1 MLERRKHGILVV
13 NEFLYANKYSELYE
27 WFENAAEKYHMKLTI
42 KTNASLL
49 VSDIKKMVAEEQID
63 FVLFWDKDIRLAQYL
78 EFVGLPVFNSA
89 KAVEACDDKSYT
101 YLLLEQAGIAMP
113 KTIIG
118 PKTFESVNYTTT
130 EFLDIVSMEL
140 GFPMIIKECYGSFGQ
155 QVYMVHTKEELLKK
169 VKETSPKPII
179 FQEFI
184 KTSFAKDLRLQVVGD
199 QVVASMYR
207 YSDTGDFRANIS
219 NGGKMR
225 YYEPTKEEQTIA
237 LKSCEAIGLDF
248 AGVDL
253 LFGEE
258 GQPLVC
264 EVNSNAHFRNIY
276 DCTQV
281 NVAEMIMEY
290 ILNKL

>member
-1 MLERRKHGILVV
+1 
-13 NEFLYANKYSELYE
+13 
-27 WFENAAEKYHMKLTI
+27 
-42 KTNASLL
+42 
-49 VSDIKKMVAEEQID
+49 
-63 FVLFWDKDIRLAQYL
+63 
-78 EFVGLPVFNSA
+78 
-89 KAVEACDDKSYT
+89 
-101 YLLLEQAGIAMP
+101 
-113 KTIIG
+113 
-118 PKTFESVNYTTT
+118 
-130 EFLDIVSMEL
+130 MEL